1 MDASAEL
8 SPALNPG
15 VCISLQD
22 WHLSRGA
29 FISTGAHGA
38 GQACPVGKGG
48 LQRPEDDSSRGSLRA
63 LAARGC
69 GPRILD
75 TRPSDHHG
83 GAPDGQSVP
92 SPHPC
97 SGWCRARG
105 SRMRLDRAS
114 PREHR
119 PPRNRV
125 PQVPGNDRAPP
136 GLPVVA
142 AAGAVAAAVVLEVGR
157 GPPGSASLP
166 LPGRP
171 GQRRRRR
178 RLLLP
183 LLPAPPRL
191 MPRPGRQSPGAC
203 SLMPHRSPGS
213 HRSLSR
219 ARAPVTPTTT
229 GWRRASTGTPGS
241 RHLHPRTPRALGPAG
256 PQILGVFLAPAG

>member
-1 MDASAEL
+1 
-8 SPALNPG
+8 
-15 VCISLQD
+15 
-22 WHLSRGA
+22 
-29 FISTGAHGA
+29 
-38 GQACPVGKGG
+38 
-48 LQRPEDDSSRGSLRA
+48 
-63 LAARGC
+63 
-69 GPRILD
+69 
-75 TRPSDHHG
+75 
-83 GAPDGQSVP
+83 
-92 SPHPC
+92 
-97 SGWCRARG
+97 
-105 SRMRLDRAS
+105 MRLDRAS
-114 PREHR
+114 PRERR

-125 PQVPGNDRAPP
+125 PQAPGNDRAPP

-229 GWRRASTGTPGS
+229 GWRRASTGTPVS
-241 RHLHPRTPRALGPAG
+241 RHLRPRTPRALGPAG
-256 PQILGVFLAPAG
+256 PQIDPGPKPHSWWGLSATEHGNVLSHQAPSSPARHTGRSLSSLCWQQTRSSKSVCVPPRSPAHPRP